1 MDKDY
6 LIKKWLTNTLTDDEW
21 ELFRK
26 QDDYD
31 LHLKLSE
38 KAKNF
43 KASDFVSPANF
54 ETLKNKLASRPS
66 PSRPINRYRALMG
79 IAAMFVLTLGIYFTF
94 FANNLTHV
102 ATLAGEKTVTILPD
116 ASEVR
121 LNAVSEIEFNQEKW
135 QSKRELMLKGEAYFK
150 VSKGSLFDVITDV
163 GKISVLGTQF
173 NVKNRQG
180 YFEVVCYEGSV
191 GVTYKDTVKKLYPG
205 NVFRVLHG
213 EVSMD
218 TIDNIQPHWLQNI
231 SNFIQVPF
239 FEVVQELERQY
250 NVKVDTKAV
259 NTNRIFKGGFVHGD
273 LEKAL
278 ESITKPLGLTYIIQN
293 QNSVVLK
300 NSE

>member
-43 KASDFVSPANF
+43 K
-54 ETLKNKLASRPS
+54 
-66 PSRPINRYRALMG
+66 
-79 IAAMFVLTLGIYFTF
+79 
-94 FANNLTHV
+94 
-102 ATLAGEKTVTILPD
+102 
-116 ASEVR
+116 
-121 LNAVSEIEFNQEKW
+121 
-135 QSKRELMLKGEAYFK
+135 
-150 VSKGSLFDVITDV
+150 VSKGSLFDVITDA
-163 GKISVLGTQF
+163 GKVSVLGTQF

-191 GVTYKDTVKKLYPG
+191 GVTYKDTVKILFPG

-213 EVSMD
+213 EMSLD

-259 NTNRIFKGGFVHGD
+259 NTNRIFIGGFVHGD